1 MRSENKVS
9 VKIKVSM
16 VNGDTASDGEV
27 LLIIAAKTLPQHCR
41 TFFTS
46 LASVAVKQHVQAVD
60 CDRIALHLVHL
71 LVESLHHTQVGLG
84 QVVNQK
90 AVQGSKCAPTA
101 LS

>member
-27 LLIIAAKTLPQHCR
+27 LLMIA
-41 TFFTS
+41 S
-46 LASVAVKQHVQAVD
+46 LASVAVKKHVQAVD

-84 QVVNQK
+84 QVVNRK